1 MYVRNVIVGF
11 LLSFIF
17 LELAAPALQFLFDQN
32 IETLVILSEKDT
44 EGEEN
49 VKNQKINSSII
60 FENFTSDPHTQ
71 LKEISSLE
79 NSKLLIG
86 SCASLTEHYN
96 VIMLVLMMIE
106 CCTAS
111 QNDSC

>member
-1 MYVRNVIVGF
+1 MNVRNVIVGF

-44 EGEEN
+44 EEEEN

-60 FENFTSDPHTQ
+60 FENFTS
-71 LKEISSLE
+71 EIIFT
-79 NSKLLIG
+79 SKIIAPNCLYQSIPLDLNYPPPKI
-86 SCASLTEHYN
+86 
-96 VIMLVLMMIE
+96 
-106 CCTAS
+106 
-111 QNDSC
+111 